1 MQLLK
6 KLDAVVKNTELEI
19 VKGAKRKRAQ
29 NFKHFIEQ
37 ILIHYKFL
45 IVKSEIMK
53 KNIFSLALA
62 LVFGATINAS
72 TPIDGEK
79 KTVNTETSKV
89 TWKAYKV
96 TGSHT
101 GTVQLNSGSLEF
113 AEGKLTG
120 GEFEVNMTTLISTD
134 LEGEYKGKLEGHLKS
149 DDFFGVATHPT
160 STLVF
165 TKVTPSG
172 KNSYEVT
179 GDLTIKGI
187 TKPVTFDVSI
197 YGSKATATLKV
208 DRALYNVKYGSGS
221 FFENLGDKTIYDE
234 FDLVVD
240 LEF

>member
-1 MQLLK
+1 
-6 KLDAVVKNTELEI
+6 
-19 VKGAKRKRAQ
+19 
-29 NFKHFIEQ
+29 
-37 ILIHYKFL
+37 
-45 IVKSEIMK
+45 MK
-53 KNIFSLALA
+53 KTVLSLALA
-62 LVFGATINAS
+62 IVFGATATAT
-72 TPIDGEK
+72 TPVEGEK
-79 KTVNTETSKV
+79 KEVNSETSKV

-101 GTVQLNSGSLEF
+101 GTVDLKSGALLF
-113 AEGKLTG
+113 DGDKLTG
-120 GEFEVNMTTLISTD
+120 GEFVVDMPTLISTD

-149 DDFFGVATHPT
+149 DDFFGVANHPT
-160 STLVF
+160 SKLVF
-165 TKVTPSG
+165 TNVKASG

-187 TKPVTFDVSI
+187 TKPITFDLSV

-208 DRALYNVKYGSGS
+208 DRAEYDVKYGSGS

>member
-1 MQLLK
+1 
-6 KLDAVVKNTELEI
+6 
-19 VKGAKRKRAQ
+19 
-29 NFKHFIEQ
+29 
-37 ILIHYKFL
+37 
-45 IVKSEIMK
+45 MK
-53 KNIFSLALA
+53 KNVFSLALA
-62 LVFGATINAS
+62 LIIGASVNAT
-72 TPIDGEK
+72 TPVNEEK
-79 KTVNTETSKV
+79 KEVNTSTSKV

-101 GTVQLNSGSLEF
+101 GTVNLNSGALTF
-113 AEGKLTG
+113 EGDKLTG
-120 GEFEVNMTTLISTD
+120 GEFEVDMTSLISTD

-160 STLVF
+160 SSLVF
-165 TKVTPSG
+165 TKVSASG

-187 TKPVTFDVSI
+187 TKAVTLDVSI
-197 YGSKATATLKV
+197 YGSKATATMKI
-208 DRALYNVKYGSGS
+208 DRAEYDVRYGSGS

>member
-1 MQLLK
+1 MKRTFLTLV
-6 KLDAVVKNTELEI
+6 LAV
-19 VKGAKRKRAQ
+19 A
-29 NFKHFIEQ
+29 
-37 ILIHYKFL
+37 
-45 IVKSEIMK
+45 
-53 KNIFSLALA
+53 
-62 LVFGATINAS
+62 FGTSAVAG
-72 TPIDGEK
+72 PIDGDK
-79 KTVNTETSKV
+79 KQVNTETSTV

-101 GTVQLNSGSLEF
+101 GTISLKAGMLEF
-113 AEGKLTG
+113 NGDKLAG
-120 GEFEVNMTTLISTD
+120 GEFTVDMTTINTTD
-134 LEGEYKGKLEGHLKS
+134 LTGDYKAKLDGHLHS
-149 DDFFGVATHPT
+149 DDFFSTKSNPT

-165 TKVTPSG
+165 TNVKSSG

-208 DRALYNVKYGSGS
+208 DRAAYNVQYGSGS
-221 FFENLGDKTIYDE
+221 FFDNLGDKTIYDE